1 MQTNVETKAERD
13 GIMTRAA
20 RGTRRKILIAS
31 LAALT
36 LAGAGGLVSS
46 ARAAG
51 PAGDEA
57 GEGMPMRRM
66 QRILDRVGATPA
78 QRDQIRAI
86 WSGLRPQLRAER
98 VQHKSLR
105 QQMVAA
111 LTAPTINAAEVERL
125 RKQSMASADKVSAL
139 FTQGMVASAQVLTP
153 EQRKLAGEELAKGRG
168 HHRWGPPSE

>member
-1 MQTNVETKAERD
+1 MQTDVETQAERD
-13 GIMTRAA
+13 GVMTRAA

-51 PAGDEA
+51 PTGDEA
-57 GEGMPMRRM
+57 REGMPMRRM
-66 QRILDRVGATPA
+66 
-78 QRDQIRAI
+78 
-86 WSGLRPQLRAER
+86 ER

-105 QQMVAA
+105 QQLVAA
-111 LTAPTINAAEVERL
+111 LTAPTINAGEVERL

-168 HHRWGPPSE
+168 HRHWGPSSE

>member
-1 MQTNVETKAERD
+1 MQTEFEMQAED
-13 GIMTRAA
+13 GVMTRGA

-31 LAALT
+31 LAGLM

-51 PAGDEA
+51 PAGDDV

>member
-1 MQTNVETKAERD
+1 
-13 GIMTRAA
+13 
-20 RGTRRKILIAS
+20 
-31 LAALT
+31 
-36 LAGAGGLVSS
+36 
-46 ARAAG
+46 
-51 PAGDEA
+51 
-57 GEGMPMRRM
+57 MPMRRM

-111 LTAPTINAAEVERL
+111 LTAPTINAGEVERL

-153 EQRKLAGEELAKGRG
+153 DQRKLAGEELAKGRG
-168 HHRWGPPSE
+168 HHHRGPSSE

>member
-1 MQTNVETKAERD
+1 MQTEVETQAEH
-13 GIMTRAA
+13 GVMTRAA

-98 VQHKSLR
+98 VQHKNLR
-105 QQMVAA
+105 QQIVAA
-111 LTAPTINAAEVERL
+111 LTAPTINAGEVERL
-125 RKQSMASADKVSAL
+125 RKQSMASADKISAL

-153 EQRKLAGEELAKGRG
+153 EQRRLAQEELAKGHG
-168 HHRWGPPSE
+168 HHRWGPRSE

>member
-1 MQTNVETKAERD
+1 MQTEVQTQAEED
-13 GIMTRAA
+13 GVMTRAA

-31 LAALT
+31 LAVLM
-36 LAGAGGLVSS
+36 LAGAGGVASS
-46 ARAAG
+46 ARAAS
-51 PAGDEA
+51 PAGDEV

-86 WSGLRPQLRAER
+86 WSGLRTQLRAER
-98 VQHKSLR
+98 TQKKSLR

-111 LTAPTINAAEVERL
+111 LTAPTINAGEVERL
-125 RKQSMASADKVSAL
+125 RKQSIASADKISAL

>member
-1 MQTNVETKAERD
+1 MQTDVQTQADKD
-13 GIMTRAA
+13 GVMTRAA

-31 LAALT
+31 LAALM

-51 PAGDEA
+51 PAGDA
-57 GEGMPMRRM
+57 VGEGMPMRRM
-66 QRILDRVGATPA
+66 QRILDRVGATPT

-111 LTAPTINAAEVERL
+111 LTAPTINAGEVERL
-125 RKQSMASADKVSAL
+125 RKQSMASADKLSAL

-153 EQRKLAGEELAKGRG
+153 DQRKLAGEELAKGRG
-168 HHRWGPPSE
+168 HRHWGPSSE